1 VKAEMKIA
9 TPEQMNAID
18 GCSINEYGIPGI
30 LLMENAALAVV
41 SEAAS
46 MMGGCRGKTVT
57 AVAGRGNNGGD
68 AFAAARL
75 LHSRGAEVKT
85 YLVGRKAGIS
95 GDALFNM
102 TLFEKTGGNVIE
114 LAEEQDLETLTADMS
129 RSELVLDGIFGTGLG
144 REVGGLAASAIS
156 RMNESGKAI
165 LAIDIPSGIDGAD
178 GSIKGICVR
187 ADATVTFCMLKIGLV
202 LNPGCEYAG
211 KLITA
216 EIGTP
221 KGAVDKQNI
230 RTELTDRELV
240 SRLIP
245 VRRSDSHKGDYGKVM
260 ILTGSNGMTGCGCL
274 SSMAAL
280 RCGAG
285 LVYTAV
291 PGSLAPIY
299 GAAAVEPVVLPLED
313 GGRGCLCA
321 HSAGQIL
328 EYMERMDAAAIGP
341 GLTASEDIRLIVEQI
356 IENSRIPLVL
366 DADVLNS
373 ISGNPAVLKKLK
385 AAAVITPHPG
395 EMARLTGL
403 GIADIQRDRVG
414 TASRFAAEYGVTVVL
429 KGSRTVTAIPDGRIF
444 INPTGNAGMATAGSG
459 DVLAGVIAGLA
470 AQGLS
475 ICDAAVAGV
484 YLHGL
489 AGDNAAESI
498 GMHGIV
504 AGDILVRIPR
514 IIKELTENRD

>member
-1 VKAEMKIA
+1 
-9 TPEQMNAID
+9 MNAID

-30 LLMENAALAVV
+30 LLMENAAIAVV
-41 SEAAS
+41 TEAVS
-46 MMGGCRGKTVT
+46 IMGGCRGKTVT

-75 LHSRGAEVKT
+75 LLSRGAEVNV
-85 YLVGRKAGIS
+85 YLVGQKAGIS

-102 TLFEKTGGNVIE
+102 TLLEKTGGIVNDLTE
-114 LAEEQDLETLTADMS
+114 DQDLDKLTADMN
-129 RSELVLDGIFGTGLG
+129 RSHLILDGIFGTGLS
-144 REVGGLAASAIS
+144 REVSGLAASAIS
-156 RMNESGKAI
+156 RMNASGKAI
-165 LAIDIPSGIDGAD
+165 LAIDIPSGIDGAN
-178 GSIKGICVR
+178 GSIRGICVK
-187 ADATVTFCMLKIGLV
+187 AHTTVTFCLPKIGLV

-221 KGAVDKQNI
+221 QGAVDKQNI

-240 SRLIP
+240 SSLIP
-245 VRRSDSHKGDYGKVM
+245 IRRQDSNKGDYGKVM
-260 ILTGSNGMTGCGCL
+260 VITGSTGMIGCGCL

-299 GAAAVEPVVLPLED
+299 GASMAEPVVLPLED
-313 GGRGCLCA
+313 GGRGCLSA

-328 EYMERMDAAAIGP
+328 KHMERMNAAAIGP

-356 IENSRIPLVL
+356 MENSKIPLVL
-366 DADVLNS
+366 DADALNS
-373 ISGNPAVLKKLK
+373 ISGNPAILKKLK
-385 AAAVITPHPG
+385 ASAVITPHPG

-403 GIADIQRDRVG
+403 GISDIQEDRIG
-414 TASRFAAEYGVTVVL
+414 TASRFAAEYGVSVVL
-429 KGSRTVTAIPDGRIF
+429 KGNRTVIAIPDGRIF
-444 INPTGNAGMATAGSG
+444 INPTGNAGMATAGAG
-459 DVLAGVIAGLA
+459 DVLTGMIAGLA

-475 ICDAAVAGV
+475 VCDAAVAG
-484 YLHGL
+484 G
-489 AGDNAAESI
+489 
-498 GMHGIV
+498 GIS
-504 AGDILVRIPR
+504 
-514 IIKELTENRD
+514 

>member
-1 VKAEMKIA
+1 MKIVS
-9 TPEQMNAID
+9 PEQMKAID

-30 LLMENAALAVV
+30 LLMENAAIAVV
-41 SEAAS
+41 SEAVS
-46 MMGGCRGKTVT
+46 IMGGCRGRTVT

-75 LHSRGAEVKT
+75 LRSRGVEVNV

-102 TLFEKTGGNVIE
+102 TLFEKTGGTVIE
-114 LAEEQDLETLTADMS
+114 LMEDQDLEMLTADMN
-129 RSELVLDGIFGTGLG
+129 RSQLVLDGIFGTGLG
-144 REVGGLAASAIS
+144 REVSGIAASAIS
-156 RMNESGKAI
+156 RMNASGKAI
-165 LAIDIPSGIDGAD
+165 LAIDIPSGVDGAD
-178 GSIKGICVR
+178 GTVRGICVK
-187 ADATVTFCMLKIGLV
+187 ADLTVTFCMPKTGLV

-221 KGAVDKQNI
+221 QGALDKQNI
-230 RTELTDRELV
+230 RTELTDSELV

-245 VRRSDSHKGDYGKVM
+245 VRRPDSHKGDYGRVM
-260 ILTGSNGMTGCGCL
+260 ILTGSTGMTGCGYL

-291 PGSLAPIY
+291 PASLAPIY
-299 GAAAVEPVVLPLED
+299 GAATVEPIVLPLED
-313 GGRGCLCA
+313 GGRGCLSA

-328 EYMERMDAAAIGP
+328 KHMEGMNVAAIGP
-341 GLTASEDIRLIVEQI
+341 GLTASDDIRLIVEQI
-356 IENSRIPLVL
+356 IENSSIPLVL
-366 DADVLNS
+366 DADALNS
-373 ISGNPAVLKKLK
+373 ISGNPAILKKLK

-403 GIADIQRDRVG
+403 GISDIKKDRIG

-444 INPTGNAGMATAGSG
+444 INPTGNAGMATAGAG
-459 DVLAGVIAGLA
+459 DVLTGTIAGLA
-470 AQGLS
+470 AQGVS

-484 YLHGL
+484 FMHGL
-489 AGDNAAESI
+489 AGDNAAGSL

-504 AGDILVRIPR
+504 AGDILLRMPH